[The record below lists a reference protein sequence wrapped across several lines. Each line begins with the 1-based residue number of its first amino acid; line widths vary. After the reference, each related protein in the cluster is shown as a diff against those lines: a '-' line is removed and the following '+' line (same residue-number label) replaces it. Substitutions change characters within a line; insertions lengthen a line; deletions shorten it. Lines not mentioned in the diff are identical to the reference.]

1 VSHFR
6 QKATAPLQTEQGE
19 RLLPRMAPRE
29 RLSAGKVAFER
40 PDPRTAMRSTPTLRR
55 RLPGRILARGL
66 NAPQTHRLVRPPG
79 TRQSRGSGSVEVAA
93 IGRTERRPS
102 PAAGRFGLPMR
113 FLARKPPSPHRW
125 RANHR
130 PLRSRTLESALQ
142 SVSECPFSGCLQGF
156 GAGAVRES
164 ACPAVT
170 ERERPPP
177 QPPQGPPSRNSSR
190 SPRGLSPTTG
200 AGSRQS

>member
-1 VSHFR
+1 MRRSPAAAADRGYDLITASEAACRSSARKR
-6 QKATAPLQTEQGE
+6 QLPFKPSRVRGSCRGWLLANDSQRAWWPSSVLTREQRCG
-19 RLLPRMAPRE
+19 
-29 RLSAGKVAFER
+29 
-40 PDPRTAMRSTPTLRR
+40 RR
-55 RLPGRILARGL
+55 RRFDAGCLARILARGL

-142 SVSECPFSGCLQGF
+142 SVSECPFSGLF
-156 GAGAVRES
+156 AGLWGRRCPRVR
-164 ACPAVT
+164 
-170 ERERPPP
+170 
-177 QPPQGPPSRNSSR
+177 
-190 SPRGLSPTTG
+190 LSG
-200 AGSRQS
+200 GE